1 MVSQRKLLDQAHYLP
16 NNSDTCLQK
25 IVNSLK
31 ATHSIN
37 SVSQIKLSENYSIK
51 LLETK
56 SHYLLNSSCKC
67 LLKILNSLKVTY
79 INRVLAKENYLFKNC
94 STKLQGKIILPSKMS

>member
-25 IVNSLK
+25 NVNSLK
-31 ATHSIN
+31 ATHSTN
-37 SVSQIKLSENYSIK
+37 SVSQIKLSENHSIK

-56 SHYLLNSSCKC
+56 SHYLLDSSCKC

-79 INRVLAKENYLFKNC
+79 INRVLAKENYFKNC
-94 STKLQGKIILPSKMS
+94 STKLQGKIILPSK